1 MNILRKSKED
11 ADLIVETFL
20 DAALNKI
27 KNHKDHLSIKGKNIE
42 VANVEQASYLAY
54 YDEIRVDL
62 KSLLAYY
69 EVKVKEAKAAAW
81 KLINDMS
88 KMDHSDREKDI
99 LVNNNPSYQKVQ
111 RIYLEVKEMYDT
123 LDSICEQFRN
133 RAFTL
138 NNIVKIRVAA
148 LEDITLHEYD

>member
-1 MNILRKSKED
+1 MNILRKSKDD

-20 DAALNKI
+20 DAALSKI
-27 KNHKDHLSIKGKNIE
+27 KDYKTHLSLKGKNIE

-69 EVKVKEAKAAAW
+69 EVRVREAKSAAW
-81 KLINDMS
+81 KLINDVS
-88 KMDHSDREKDI
+88 KLDHSDREKEI
-99 LVNNNPSYQKVQ
+99 LVNNNPAYQKINRV
-111 RIYLEVKEMYDT
+111 YLEIKEMHDT
-123 LDSICEQFRN
+123 LDSICDQFKN

-148 LEDITLHEYD
+148 LEDITLYE